1 LESRKVRKTKKNS
14 SATRLAAAM
23 GLKRIAVRYRIN
35 DFSFGLSDF
44 RSFGLKTLSLRLIM
58 TDYQVHTL
66 PNGIRI
72 LFKHAP
78 STITHCC
85 FIVNAGS
92 RDEREHQ
99 TGLAHFIEHLLFKET
114 ARRSTSQI
122 LNRLELVGADLNA
135 YTTKEYT
142 CIHASLLKPHLERA
156 IDLFED
162 ILFHSTF
169 PEDEQEKERGV
180 ILDEIAS
187 YLDQPEEAI
196 QDDFEALLFNGHP
209 MGNNILGTTESV
221 ARLNS
226 ADINQFI
233 GANYN
238 TSEMVFAVF
247 GDYDLKKVVA
257 LSEKYFGK
265 VPANDAKRQRVKPDK
280 NAFGNNIFTKPISQT
295 HCIIGNQAYH
305 SSHRHKYGLLLLNNL
320 LGGMGMSSRLNLEI
334 REKHGIAYTIESN
347 YTSLTDTGI
356 FSIYFGTDSEKT
368 EKAAKLV
375 HKELKKLRENALGT
389 LQLHQAKEK
398 FIGQIALAEESRLS
412 LIISM
417 AKSLVDFNH
426 ADSLQ
431 QVFDKINAVTASELL
446 EISNEIFDNDGM
458 ITLLFEPKD

>member
-1 LESRKVRKTKKNS
+1 
-14 SATRLAAAM
+14 
-23 GLKRIAVRYRIN
+23 
-35 DFSFGLSDF
+35 
-44 RSFGLKTLSLRLIM
+44 M

-85 FIVNAGS
+85 FVVNAGS
-92 RDEREHQ
+92 RDEKEGQ

-114 ARRSTSQI
+114 ARRNTSQI

-142 CIHASLLKPHLERA
+142 CVHASLLNQHLERT

-169 PEDEQEKERGV
+169 PEGEQEKERGV

-196 QDDFEALLFNGHP
+196 QDDFENLLFKGHP
-209 MGNNILGTTESV
+209 IGENILGSPETV
-221 ARLNS
+221 AKLNS
-226 ADINQFI
+226 ADIKEFI
-233 GANYN
+233 EANYN

-247 GDYDLKKVVA
+247 GNYDFKKVVK
-257 LSEKYFGK
+257 LSEKYFGT
-265 VPANDAKRQRVKPDK
+265 VPANSTKKARVAPEK
-280 NAFGNNIFTKPISQT
+280 NGPGYHVFAKPISQT
-295 HCIIGNQAYH
+295 HCIIGGQAYS
-305 SSHRHKYGLLLLNNL
+305 SSHPHKNGLLLLNNL

-334 REKHGIAYTIESN
+334 REKYGIAYTIESN
-347 YTSLTDTGI
+347 YTALTDTGI
-356 FSIYFGTDSEKT
+356 FSIYFGTDSEKA

-375 HKELKKLRENALGT
+375 HKELKKLREQKLGT
-389 LQLHQAKEK
+389 LQLHQTKEK
-398 FIGQIALAEESRLS
+398 FIGQIALAEENRMG

-417 AKSLVDFNH
+417 AKSLVDFNCV
-426 ADSLQ
+426 DTLQ
-431 QVFDKINAVTASELL
+431 QVFDKINAVTAEQLL
-446 EISNEIFDNDGM
+446 QISNEIFDNEKM
-458 ITLLFEPKD
+458 ITLLFEPKA

>member
-1 LESRKVRKTKKNS
+1 
-14 SATRLAAAM
+14 
-23 GLKRIAVRYRIN
+23 
-35 DFSFGLSDF
+35 
-44 RSFGLKTLSLRLIM
+44 M

-72 LFKHAP
+72 LYKHAP

-92 RDEREHQ
+92 RDELEHQ

-114 ARRSTSQI
+114 ERRNTSQI
-122 LNRLELVGADLNA
+122 LNRLEIVGADLNA

-142 CIHASLLKPHLERA
+142 CIHASLLNQHLERA

-169 PEDEQEKERGV
+169 PDEEQEKERGV

-196 QDDFEALLFNGHP
+196 QDDFESLLFKNHP
-209 MGNNILGTTESV
+209 MGNNILGTPETV
-221 ARLNS
+221 AKLNS

-233 GANYN
+233 TANYN

-247 GDYDLKKVVA
+247 GDYEFKKVVK
-257 LSEKYFGK
+257 LSEKYFSS
-265 VPANDAKRQRVKPDK
+265 VPFNSNKKQRSIPEK
-280 NAFGNNIFTKPISQT
+280 NTFSHNVITKPISQT
-295 HCIIGNQAYH
+295 HCIIGNHAYS
-305 SSHRHKYGLLLLNNL
+305 SSHQYKNGLLLLNNL

-347 YTSLTDTGI
+347 YTALTDTGI
-356 FSIYFGTDSEKT
+356 FSIYFGTDN
-368 EKAAKLV
+368 EKAEKATKLIY
-375 HKELKKLRENALGT
+375 KELKKLREQKLGT
-389 LQLHQAKEK
+389 LQLHQTKEK
-398 FIGQIALAEESRLS
+398 FIGQIALAEENRMS

-417 AKSLVDFNH
+417 AKSLLDFSY
-426 ADSLQ
+426 ADTLQ
-431 QVFDKINAVTASELL
+431 QVFDKINAVTAEQLL
-446 EISNEIFDNDGM
+446 EISNEIFDNSKM
-458 ITLLFEPKD
+458 VTLLFEPK